1 MLLKNGLIFKKG
13 DNKMRRRGFHEI
25 KIKEVVEKTPLISP
39 VTQRFLASLPDKIE
53 LSDLLP
59 DESGERHYN
68 EELPDESEERYY
80 VGELPDESGEKHYV
94 GELPDESGEYHIF

>member
-1 MLLKNGLIFKKG
+1 
-13 DNKMRRRGFHEI
+13 MRRRGFREI
-25 KIKEVVEKTPLISP
+25 KIKEVVEKTPPISP

-68 EELPDESEERYY
+68 EELPDESGER
-80 VGELPDESGEKHYV
+80 HYV
-94 GELPDESGEYHIF
+94 GELPDESGERHYVGELPDESGEFHIF